1 MYKTETHLH
10 TSEVSRCG
18 KVSAA
23 EMISR
28 YRDAGYTTV
37 FVCDHFTADYF
48 RRYGDISWEEKVSRH
63 LRGYRA
69 AKEAGDAL
77 GVHVLLSSELRFEGS
92 VNDYL
97 LYGIDESFLLECR
110 GVFSMQIE
118 AFIDYAHAR
127 GVSVIQAHPMRGGK
141 CTPTPLYVDGMEVYN
156 TNPRHENFTG
166 ETLAI
171 ARQHGLLITSGSDA
185 HRPEDIACGGIQ
197 TDTPITSAAEYIAAL
212 RTGSY
217 RCIGIPENI

>member
-28 YRDAGYTTV
+28 CKDAGYTTV
-37 FVCDHFTADYF
+37 FVSDHITPAYF
-48 RRYGDISWEEKVSRH
+48 KRYGELTWEEKISRH

-69 AKEAGDAL
+69 AKEAGDTL
-77 GVHVLLSSELRFEGS
+77 GVCVLLSSELRFEDS

-97 LYGIDESFLLECR
+97 LYGIDEQFLLECR
-110 GVFSMQIE
+110 DIFSMQIE

-127 GVSVIQAHPMRGGK
+127 GVSVIQAHPMRSGK
-141 CTPTPLYVDGMEVYN
+141 CTPTPLHVDGMEVYN
-156 TNPRHENFTG
+156 TNPRHENFTA
-166 ETLAI
+166 ETLAV
-171 ARQHGLLITSGSDA
+171 AVQHGLLITSGSDA
-185 HRPEDIACGGIQ
+185 HRPEDVARGGII

-212 RTGSY
+212 RTGKY
-217 RCIGIPENI
+217 RCLGIPENI